1 MAVLMTLWCDVL
13 VQVHG
18 CVSDL
23 VVSRTLGSAWL
34 C

>member
-13 VQVHG
+13 VEVHG
-18 CVSDL
+18 CVNDL
-23 VVSRTLGSAWL
+23 VVSRVLGGARL